1 MLKFLKETEKTAK
14 SVNEAI
20 AEAMQELKAE
30 SENDVNIEI
39 LDEGTKGFLG
49 LGSKDARVKVSY
61 KDINAA
67 MAKQFLKSIF
77 DAMKLEVNIDAKTD
91 DEGVKINLS
100 GENMGIIIGKR
111 GDTLDNLQYLTSLII
126 NHEHGD
132 YTKVVLDTENYREKR
147 AEALVALAHRLAEK
161 VARSGKKYSLEPMN
175 PYERRIIHSALQ
187 DNDKV
192 TTFSVGSDPFR
203 KVVIAPKNQPER
215 KRTYKSSYN
224 NSSSSYSS
232 SSYASAYSDYKKT
245 APHHEPVKKAA
256 SFEDYQSA
264 MEHNDAASDETEE

>member
-20 AEAMQELKAE
+20 AEAMQELNAE
-30 SENDVNIEI
+30 SEDDVNIEI

-49 LGSKDARVKVSY
+49 LGSKDAHVRVSY
-61 KDINAA
+61 KDVNAA

-100 GENMGIIIGKR
+100 GENMGIVIGKR
-111 GDTLDNLQYLTSLII
+111 GDTLDNLQYLTSLIV
-126 NHEHGD
+126 NQEHGE
-132 YTKVVLDTENYREKR
+132 YTKVILDTENYREKR

-161 VARSGKKYSLEPMN
+161 VARSGKKYNLEPMN
-175 PYERRIIHSALQ
+175 PYERRIIHSSLQ

-215 KRTYKSSYN
+215 KRTYKSSHS
-224 NSSSSYSS
+224 SSSSYSS
-232 SSYASAYSDYKKT
+232 SSYASVYSDYKKT
-245 APHHEPVKKAA
+245 APHHEPIKKAA

-264 MEHNDAASDETEE
+264 LENKNAASDETEE